1 MKLNEFDNLR
11 YEKAKR
17 QPLDDIIDGYNKRN
31 PLKGEKPTDSV
42 EYLLEQYRKDPSSL
56 NGIQLLTL
64 GMAELQRKEAVKQ
77 EERQKAVN
85 NYMKPYHQAK
95 KEQEEYISNHSE
107 DFKLLAKQ
115 MAELQAEFQRLN
127 GGDN

>member
-11 YEKAKR
+11 YEEAKR

-31 PLKGEKPTDSV
+31 PLKEEKPTDSV
-42 EYLLEQYRKDPSSL
+42 EYLREQYRKDPSSL
-56 NGIQLLTL
+56 NGIQLLML
-64 GMAELQRKEAVKQ
+64 GMAELQRKEAANQ
-77 EERQKAVN
+77 GERQKAVN
-85 NYMKPYHQAK
+85 DFMQPYHEAK
-95 KEQEEYISNHSE
+95 KEQKEYISTHSE

-127 GGDN
+127 GGDD